1 MDILLNPNISYLLL
15 AGGLMLA
22 VLALAAPGTG
32 VLEAVALGILAL
44 AGWGIV
50 ANQQILNE
58 WALIVLALGA
68 VLFVVALQRPRQK
81 IWLPLSIMA
90 LIIGSVY
97 IFQSPAWYLP
107 AVNPFLAV
115 LVSLLSAGFF
125 WIAGRK
131 TLEAWHAR
139 PRHVPSLIGQTGEAK
154 TPVHKEGSVQV
165 GGELWSAY
173 SDQPIGRGAVVK
185 VVSRDGFKIK
195 VEQVI

>member
-1 MDILLNPNISYLLL
+1 MDMLFNPNITYLLL

-32 VLEAVALGILAL
+32 VLEAVAFAILAL

-68 VLFVVALQRPRQK
+68 VCFILALQRPRQK
-81 IWLPLSIMA
+81 FWLPISIIL

-107 AVNPFLAV
+107 AVNPFLAT
-115 LVSLLSAGFF
+115 LVSLLLAGFF

-139 PRHVPSLIGQTGEAK
+139 PRHAPSLIGQTGEAK
-154 TPVHKEGSVQV
+154 SPVHKEGSVQV
-165 GGELWSAY
+165 GGELWSAF
-173 SDQPIGRGAVVK
+173 SDQPIPRGALVK
-185 VVSRDGFKIK
+185 VIARDGFKIK
-195 VEQVI
+195 VEQII